1 MIKSS
6 SSLRPKRELKP
17 VIDIYAE
24 FTKVPPKIVNPIV
37 LKAVKTSIKK
47 EIKKVLVVKSKSN
60 IKKID
65 KNKKLKLST
74 KVVKSKSSKGNISKN
89 SKKISNKNDNKGI
102 KLTKEA
108 LLKAS
113 KAKEKKV
120 IDPET
125 AERMRIKAMRIKDSW
140 EGNSDS
146 DGSVESAA
154 LDEDICYACG
164 KNTNCE
170 ENWKNLIICDS
181 CEGEFHL
188 QCVKLD
194 KLPRH
199 GWKCPRCLSDEYAF
213 EKLKFNVDDEKFKVI
228 YIYFTNIIFSNL
240 IINKF
245 LSFIINSRNITH
257 FPI

>member
-1 MIKSS
+1 MIELS
-6 SSLRPKRELKP
+6 RPKREIKP
-17 VIDIYAE
+17 VIDIYSK
-24 FTKVPPKIVNPIV
+24 FTAAKPQIIKPIV
-37 LKAVKTSIKK
+37 IINTTIKK
-47 EIKKVLVVKSKSN
+47 EFKKKLVVTVVKSTSN
-60 IKKID
+60 VKKIE
-65 KNKKLKLST
+65 KNRKINSST
-74 KVVKSKSSKGNISKN
+74 AKVVIKSKSKGKITKNGKNIN
-89 SKKISNKNDNKGI
+89 HKNDKKRP

-108 LLKAS
+108 LLKAA
-113 KAKEKKV
+113 KAKEKKE

-125 AERMRIKAMRIKDSW
+125 VERMRIKAMRIKDSW
-140 EGNSDS
+140 EGNSNS

-154 LDEDICYACG
+154 LDEDICFACG

-228 YIYFTNIIFSNL
+228 YIYIYIY
-240 IINKF
+240 I
-245 LSFIINSRNITH
+245 
-257 FPI
+257 